1 MTDNK
6 YIYVAL
12 FQYFDNYYLTNL
24 LEFNYK
30 YIFPRKIYK
39 NE

>member
-6 YIYVAL
+6 CIYVAL
-12 FQYFDNYYLTNL
+12 FQYFDNYYLTHL

-30 YIFPRKIYK
+30 YTSSRKIYK